1 MVITEKQSNSFWA
14 IKAFAI
20 FTVFFAHMPGHS
32 ANAEVFDR
40 IGLIGVPL
48 FMLCAGFFYK
58 KDPETG
64 LGTFL
69 NKKFKSLIIPWLV
82 WGTIAYCIHILKGID
97 VGIVHYLKW
106 ILGIGTWLYFVP
118 VLLCCQ
124 ILSRYLNNFVL
135 LFLGLISMFLSVYHL
150 IPYNELFTPYVNPF
164 NFVGFFA
171 IGLLMRTYD
180 KWMTL
185 KPIGGGILLVV
196 SVLLIWLL
204 KPVYWYP
211 YTLVISSVLLIS
223 LFSCFQAFDNS
234 FASPVGKVSFVIYL
248 SHIQVAGFVNQL
260 SSRLWGTPFEFL
272 KVVAA
277 FAIVSLMVLV
287 IKRLLTAMKL
297 DSLLRYLGYR

>member
-1 MVITEKQSNSFWA
+1 MAITEKQSNSFWA

-32 ANAEVFDR
+32 SNAEVFDR

-82 WGTIAYCIHILKGID
+82 WGTITYCIHILKGID

-135 LFLGLISMFLSVYHL
+135 LVLGLVSMFLSVYHV

-164 NFVGFFA
+164 NFVGYFA
-171 IGLLMRTYD
+171 IGSLMRSYD

-185 KPIGGGILLVV
+185 KPIGGGFC
-196 SVLLIWLL
+196 W
-204 KPVYWYP
+204 
-211 YTLVISSVLLIS
+211 
-223 LFSCFQAFDNS
+223 
-234 FASPVGKVSFVIYL
+234 
-248 SHIQVAGFVNQL
+248 
-260 SSRLWGTPFEFL
+260 
-272 KVVAA
+272 
-277 FAIVSLMVLV
+277 
-287 IKRLLTAMKL
+287 
-297 DSLLRYLGYR
+297 